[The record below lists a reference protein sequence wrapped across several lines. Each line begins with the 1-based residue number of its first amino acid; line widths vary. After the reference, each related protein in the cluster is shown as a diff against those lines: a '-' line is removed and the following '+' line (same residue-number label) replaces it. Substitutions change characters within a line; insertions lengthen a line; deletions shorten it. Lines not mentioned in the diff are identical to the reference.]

1 MWRKDKTL
9 QVCSN
14 PSRPRDV
21 PSSPWNLST
30 PVFYCLSAISNS
42 FLQLNEEGQQEIKFH
57 LHLKDVVHVGS
68 SINQRLQHLLLK
80 RKVNCNQTFHSLF
93 SATIPAC
100 CWGNWCQHRAQQGG
114 SVSLSSPVSS
124 SPQPPRGS
132 VVSPYWHRSWCLDD
146 MKYCEDF
153 WKELDRKRWILGEVY
168 RAIFHV
174 NRSLPFVGGRWSNWK
189 NNAWSTSCQKKVQ
202 KKLIWKII
210 VACTLLL
217 PLNRC
222 QLLVERVV
230 TFPHLKVVV
239 FFTKTRSLLD
249 DKQAH

>member
-1 MWRKDKTL
+1 MFPLLLGTF
-9 QVCSN
+9 
-14 PSRPRDV
+14 PR
-21 PSSPWNLST
+21 LF
-30 PVFYCLSAISNS
+30 FYCLSAISNS

-146 MKYCEDF
+146 MKTSTVRIF
-153 WKELDRKRWILGEVY
+153 QKSWIERDEYLGKCTGPSFMWTGPCLLLEG
-168 RAIFHV
+168 
-174 NRSLPFVGGRWSNWK
+174 GGRIGRTMPDQQVVK
-189 NNAWSTSCQKKVQ
+189 RKF
-202 KKLIWKII
+202 KI
-210 VACTLLL
+210 
-217 PLNRC
+217 
-222 QLLVERVV
+222 
-230 TFPHLKVVV
+230 
-239 FFTKTRSLLD
+239 S
-249 DKQAH
+249 